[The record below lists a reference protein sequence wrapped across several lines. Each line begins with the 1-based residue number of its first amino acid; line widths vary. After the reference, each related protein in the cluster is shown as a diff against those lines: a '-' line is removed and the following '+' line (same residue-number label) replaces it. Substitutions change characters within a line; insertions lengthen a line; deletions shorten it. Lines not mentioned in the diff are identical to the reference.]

1 MANCPKCGYHLKLT
15 DWRPNCPKC
24 GINLVYYGMEEGLLA
39 DADKAEAEHARFQ
52 KRIDRL
58 KASFIGSKLTI
69 IRIVLSILPIAAL
82 MLPLAKLTYSGPFI
96 EQTTTTINAIAIYKA
111 VSSLDF
117 GGLITMLGAPITG
130 SSFLMYALSL
140 VTLLLSLVVVIVS
153 LVMLMLACSK
163 KGNPRNLILNSVA
176 LTCAVVSVI
185 TFSVFTGNI
194 SAVFPDFISGSIGF
208 GAFIYLAT
216 LVALLTINII
226 IAKKGVVVKY
236 KQCYIGG
243 IPSEEYF
250 EMLANGESQESIR
263 AKMTEAL
270 EKQEAEAAAKKA
282 EEEAKKAAEE
292 TERLKAELEK
302 AKAEAAKEEVKK

>member
-24 GINLVYYGMEEGLLA
+24 GVNLVYYGMEERLLA

-69 IRIVLSILPIAAL
+69 VRIILSILPIAAL
-82 MLPLAKLTYSGPFI
+82 MLPLGKLTFSGPFI
-96 EQTTTTINAIAIYKA
+96 EQTTENINAITIYNV

-130 SSFLMYALSL
+130 QSFLMYAISL

-153 LVMLMLACSK
+153 LVLLTLACSK

-176 LTCAVVSVI
+176 LVCAVVSVI
-185 TFSVFTGNI
+185 TYSLFTGNI
-194 SAVFPDFISGSIGF
+194 NAVFPDFISGSLGF
-208 GAFIYLAT
+208 GAFVYLAT

-226 IAKKGVVVKY
+226 IAKKGVAVKY

-250 EMLANGESQESIR
+250 AMLDSGESQESIR

-270 EKQEAEAAAKKA
+270 EKQDAEEAAKRA
-282 EEEAKKAAEE
+282 EDEAKKAQEE
-292 TERLKAELEK
+292 TERLKAALEK
-302 AKAEAAKEEVKK
+302 SKADAEKEEVKK